1 MLFAYDDRPG
11 NCPVIAA
18 GPDNIFVLTVDS
30 LLPFCYLYGIYLLLS
45 TKAIDSSQ
53 RMTSQNIER

>member
-1 MLFAYDDRPG
+1 MLFAYEERPG

-30 LLPFCYLYGIYLLLS
+30 LLPFCNYKWNYCKLKNLKS
-45 TKAIDSSQ
+45 NRK
-53 RMTSQNIER
+53 RMTGQKIER

>member
-1 MLFAYDDRPG
+1 MLFAYEERPG

-30 LLPFCYLYGIYLLLS
+30 LLPFCNFKINYYKVEKISKIAG
-45 TKAIDSSQ
+45 
-53 RMTSQNIER
+53 RG